1 MKNTHFFLAKAGLS
15 LQEQLGPGRFAVID
29 GSKTPTLKAFFEQIG
44 LALEFPDYYVH
55 NLDSLDELLNDLDWI
70 DETRVI
76 IKIEHTA
83 DWLIKE
89 KSEEKILA
97 IIDLLDATA
106 EEWKWMD
113 EEDAEE
119 EVVKKELLIVFED
132 TPRIRTLLEEQE
144 IPFESIS

>member
-15 LQEQLGPGRFAVID
+15 LQEQLGPGRFAVIN
-29 GSKTPTLKAFFEQIG
+29 GSKTATLKAFYEQIG
-44 LALEFPDYYVH
+44 LALDFPDYYAP

-70 DETRVI
+70 EETRVV
-76 IKIEHTA
+76 IKVENTTE
-83 DWLIKE
+83 WLIKE

-97 IIDLLDATA
+97 LIDLLDATA

-119 EVVKKELLIVFED
+119 EVVKKELLVVFED
-132 TPRIRTLLEEQE
+132 SPRIRTLLEEQE
-144 IPFESIS
+144 IPFETIS